1 MSNYE
6 FILITSLGVS
16 YLLLTT
22 ILWSTMKEINEQ
34 LNLVKRDVFSLQRDV
49 KDLSKT
55 VRRHGDEIQVLSEK
69 SSKIKTNEQ
78 RSIS

>member
-69 SSKIKTNEQ
+69 IFKDQK
-78 RSIS
+78 

>member
-6 FILITSLGVS
+6 FILITSIGVS

-34 LNLVKRDVFSLQRDV
+34 LNLVKREVFGLQRDV

-55 VRRHGDEIQVLSEK
+55 IRRHSDEIQAISEK
-69 SSKIKTNEQ
+69 IFKDQNNV
-78 RSIS
+78 